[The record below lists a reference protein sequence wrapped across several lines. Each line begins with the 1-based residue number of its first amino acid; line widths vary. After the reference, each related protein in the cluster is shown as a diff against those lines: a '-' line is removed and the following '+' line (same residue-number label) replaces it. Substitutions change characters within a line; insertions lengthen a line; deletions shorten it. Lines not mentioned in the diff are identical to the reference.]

1 MRGYIKISFIY
12 EAGLSNERATRI
24 VVSPER
30 RIEGPSGMA
39 MDEFCEY
46 MEINY
51 EMELVSTIPVSIS
64 EFNQSRIDMLFRNK
78 NEYPVD

>member
-1 MRGYIKISFIY
+1 MRSYIKISFIY
-12 EAGLSNERATRI
+12 EAGLFNERATRI
-24 VVSPER
+24 IVSPER
-30 RIEGPSGMA
+30 KIEGPSGMA

-51 EMELVSTIPVSIS
+51 EMELVSTIPIAVSD
-64 EFNQSRIDMLFRNK
+64 FGQSRIDMLFRSK